1 MTLTKTAEET
11 RPAVPALEAKWP
23 QQGEWTREDWLR
35 LPNDGFRYEV
45 LNGELHITPPPT
57 IQHQL
62 TSANLFSALR
72 DFVRRHD
79 LGYVLY
85 APCGVYLPTH
95 PVPVQP
101 DIFFI
106 QTERREIIE
115 EEYVEGAPDLVV
127 EVLSPS
133 NWLYDRREKFQA
145 YQNAGVPEYWIV
157 DYRAR
162 TIDVFFLEK
171 GTYTLLNQY
180 KPGDMAQSRVLK
192 SFQVAV
198 NEVFAHK

>member
-11 RPAVPALEAKWP
+11 RPAVPALEVKWP

-35 LPNDGFRYEV
+35 LPDDGYRYEV
-45 LNGELHITPPPT
+45 LDGELYMTPPPT
-57 IQHQL
+57 IKHQRASFHL
-62 TSANLFSALR
+62 ALKLGNFVLEHNL
-72 DFVRRHD
+72 
-79 LGYVLY
+79 GEVLL
-85 APCGVYLPTH
+85 APCGVYLPKH

-101 DIFFI
+101 DILFVHTR
-106 QTERREIIE
+106 QREIIG

-157 DYRAR
+157 DYRAC
-162 TIDVFFLEK
+162 TIEVFFLEK

-180 KPGDMAQSRVLK
+180 KPGDVAQSCVLEN
-192 SFQVAV
+192 FQVAV
-198 NEVFAHK
+198 DEVFTP

>member
-1 MTLTKTAEET
+1 MTLTKTVKET

-35 LPNDGFRYEV
+35 LPDDGFRYEV
-45 LNGELHITPPPT
+45 LDRELHITPPPT
-57 IQHQL
+57 IKHQRASFHL
-62 TSANLFSALR
+62 ALKLGNFVLEHNL
-72 DFVRRHD
+72 
-79 LGYVLY
+79 GEVLL
-85 APCGVYLPTH
+85 APCGVYLPNH

-101 DIFFI
+101 DILFVHTR
-106 QTERREIIE
+106 QREIIGE
-115 EEYVEGAPDLVV
+115 ECIEGAPDLVV

-157 DYRAR
+157 DYRAC
-162 TIDVFFLEK
+162 TIKVFFLEK

-180 KPGDMAQSRVLK
+180 KSGDVAPSRVLEN
-192 SFQVAV
+192 FQVAV
-198 NEVFAHK
+198 DEVFTP